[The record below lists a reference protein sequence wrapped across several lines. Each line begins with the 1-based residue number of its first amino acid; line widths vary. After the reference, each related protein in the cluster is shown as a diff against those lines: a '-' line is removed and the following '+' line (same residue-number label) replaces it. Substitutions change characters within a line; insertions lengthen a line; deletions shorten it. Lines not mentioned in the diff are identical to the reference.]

1 MAGLGAPIT
10 HAPVGKGPVRKG
22 EVIHVLYM
30 FTHAL
35 ERRSVQRAALMRDY
49 ARATTPVRLR
59 PCHHARGRTST
70 ASAVSHVL
78 WRPTASLVGAQNV
91 HVARGERVWWAHK
104 TCTFARAAA
113 LRAPAGELSLLL
125 SLVCARAR
133 PRRAHPRACG
143 ARREGRERGGRQKRG
158 TRPSPRCG
166 FRATLHAQG
175 PGAGRGEKGEN
186 GGGQK
191 RRPAR

>member
-1 MAGLGAPIT
+1 M
-10 HAPVGKGPVRKG
+10 RKG

-35 ERRSVQRAALMRDY
+35 ERRSVQLAALMRDY

-59 PCHHARGRTST
+59 PCHHARGRTSM

-78 WRPTASLVGAQNV
+78 WRPTTSLVGAQNV

-113 LRAPAGELSLLL
+113 LRAPAGELLFF
-125 SLVCARAR
+125 CYRWYAPARG
-133 PRRAHPRACG
+133 RAAHTRA
-143 ARREGRERGGRQKRG
+143 
-158 TRPSPRCG
+158 
-166 FRATLHAQG
+166 L
-175 PGAGRGEKGEN
+175 AGRGEKGDKGGGGRKEAR
-186 GGGQK
+186 GLRLGVDFGLPSTPKARGRGEARRERRGGQK
-191 RRPAR
+191 TR

>member
-1 MAGLGAPIT
+1 M
-10 HAPVGKGPVRKG
+10 RKG

-35 ERRSVQRAALMRDY
+35 ERRSVQLAALMRDY

-70 ASAVSHVL
+70 ASAISHVL

-113 LRAPAGELSLLL
+113 LRAPAGEL
-125 SLVCARAR
+125 VFFAIAGMR
-133 PRRAHPRACG
+133 PRAAAPR
-143 ARREGRERGGRQKRG
+143 
-158 TRPSPRCG
+158 TP
-166 FRATLHAQG
+166 
-175 PGAGRGEKGEN
+175 EKGEN
-186 GGGQK
+186 GGGGRKEARGLRLGVDFGLPSTPKARGRGEARRERTGGGQK